1 MNASMVNASQG
12 KFKFV
17 SQQNLFTGKL
27 QKHRNRLSKEVALIV
42 LKVGICAVR
51 SWSPDLHNVIP
62 F

>member
-1 MNASMVNASQG
+1 MVNASQG

-51 SWSPDLHNVIP
+51 SPDLHNVIP